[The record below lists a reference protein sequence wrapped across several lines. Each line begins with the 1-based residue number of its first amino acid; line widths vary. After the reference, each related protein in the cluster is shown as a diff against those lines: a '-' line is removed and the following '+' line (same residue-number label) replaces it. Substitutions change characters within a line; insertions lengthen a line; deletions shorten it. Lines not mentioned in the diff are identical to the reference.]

1 MVEVYSS
8 ALDKSINVGRII
20 GKIKGKRK
28 GPTMVFFAGVHGN
41 ETAGVFALDKV
52 FKYLN
57 PDDVSGSLYAIA
69 GNISALGVNERYVH
83 EDLNR
88 LWKEDYIRDIKN
100 KTVLK
105 TDEAELLELF
115 DIIDELLKS
124 ESGPFYFIDFHT
136 TSSKTIPFITI
147 NDALINRKFSQQFP
161 VPVVLGIEEYLDGPL
176 LSYINELGY
185 VSLGFESGQHQEK
198 DAIINCEAFIYLA
211 LIFAKAISSKSVIGL
226 PVYFKQ
232 LKDQSHQIEDTF
244 EVTYLHKIA
253 SSDDF
258 NMVPGFESF
267 QKISKNTVLAH
278 DVNGEIRSK
287 HQARIF
293 MPLYQKMGKEGFFII
308 QPIKPFFLRL
318 SELLRRIKFDG
329 LLVLLPGVSWYSHHK
344 NVLRVNLKI
353 AKYFAKSF
361 FHLLG
366 YRSQFI
372 EQNYLLLY
380 NRERRSKKRMYN
392 KELWYKKAT
401 N

>member
-115 DIIDELLKS
+115 DIIEELLKS

-185 VSLGFESGQHQEK
+185 EFGDFKRE
-198 DAIINCEAFIYLA
+198 
-211 LIFAKAISSKSVIGL
+211 L
-226 PVYFKQ
+226 PYMFT
-232 LKDQSHQIEDTF
+232 LLCAYE
-244 EVTYLHKIA
+244 
-253 SSDDF
+253 
-258 NMVPGFESF
+258 
-267 QKISKNTVLAH
+267 
-278 DVNGEIRSK
+278 
-287 HQARIF
+287 
-293 MPLYQKMGKEGFFII
+293 FFI
-308 QPIKPFFLRL
+308 
-318 SELLRRIKFDG
+318 D
-329 LLVLLPGVSWYSHHK
+329 
-344 NVLRVNLKI
+344 
-353 AKYFAKSF
+353 
-361 FHLLG
+361 HL
-366 YRSQFI
+366 
-372 EQNYLLLY
+372 
-380 NRERRSKKRMYN
+380 
-392 KELWYKKAT
+392 
-401 N
+401 